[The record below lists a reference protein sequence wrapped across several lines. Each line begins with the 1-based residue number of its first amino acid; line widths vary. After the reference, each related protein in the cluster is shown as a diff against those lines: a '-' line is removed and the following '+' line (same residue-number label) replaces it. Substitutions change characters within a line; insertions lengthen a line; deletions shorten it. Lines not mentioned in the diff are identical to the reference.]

1 MSTFEGKVIA
11 VTGAASGIGL
21 ATAHL
26 LASRGAKLSICD
38 NREDALQSAVEAIQ
52 KASPSTDVLSR
63 TVDVSKRDEVEA
75 WLGAT
80 VEQFGKLHGAVNA
93 AGIIADYP
101 GKPVQEISDE
111 SWQKTLDVN
120 LTGVF
125 ICMRDQL
132 RRLEHGGSIVN
143 ISSVYGLMAAATAGA
158 YAATKVK
165 SCRLAPI

>member
-1 MSTFEGKVIA
+1 MSSFEGKVIA
-11 VTGAASGIGL
+11 ITGAASGIGL

-52 KASPSTDVLSR
+52 KAIPSTEVLSR

-75 WLGAT
+75 WLEAT
-80 VEQFGKLHGAVNA
+80 VERFGKLHGAVNA

-101 GKPVQEISDE
+101 GKPVQEIEDE

-143 ISSVYGLMAAATAGA
+143 LSSVYGLTAGPTAGA
-158 YAATKVK
+158 YVATKVK
-165 SCRLAPI
+165 SCRLATI